1 MGALISP
8 DRGFIADAPQFR
20 SEKRHRPVGRML
32 MIGAGILVAFIL
44 AGLFVSRDLT
54 LGSVDSKDI
63 QSVPTNN
70 SYEFRVYALNQTSIE
85 ISENGTYFCFDIGD
99 LPFDLGSLQ
108 FEDFRTDT
116 NYSLNY
122 YGGSSILANARG
134 ENALIAIK
142 ESTGKLISEVHY
154 HGQDLIV
161 LSGETKYCS
170 YPSGVTWNGTDA
182 MVQDWRAG
190 TWTPDDGVL
199 IEHPKNVTL
208 SDAKFY
214 VMVFEPAGTTL
225 LPEYD
230 VVPVIAL
237 TLLLVAF
244 FRNRKSKP

>member
-1 MGALISP
+1 S
-8 DRGFIADAPQFR
+8 RF
-20 SEKRHRPVGRML
+20 EKRHKPVGRGL
-32 MIGAGILVAFIL
+32 MVCAGILIAFVL
-44 AGLFVSRDLT
+44 AVLFIPRDLT
-54 LGSVDSKDI
+54 IGSVDSKDT

-85 ISENGTYFCFDIGD
+85 ISENGTYFSFDIGD

-108 FEDFRTDT
+108 FGDFRTDT
-116 NYSLNY
+116 NYSLRY
-122 YGGSSILANARG
+122 YGGSGILVSARG
-134 ENALIAIK
+134 ENATIAIR
-142 ESTGKLISEVHY
+142 ESTGRLISEVQY
-154 HGQDLIV
+154 HGQGLIV

-190 TWTPDDGVL
+190 TWAPDDGIL

-214 VMVFEPAGTTL
+214 VMVFEPAGNTL
-225 LPEYD
+225 IPEYE

-244 FRNRKSKP
+244 LRYRKGGP